1 MTIAQQVKQI
11 ITPRVSK
18 AKLSK
23 HLGIDRITLWR
34 KVGNNSFT
42 EDEIKKLKKYGVKP
56 QKKRVNPSDC

>member
-1 MTIAQQVKQI
+1 MTIAKQVKQI

-18 AKLSK
+18 AKLAK
-23 HLGIDRITLWR
+23 YLGIDRITLWR
-34 KVGNNSFT
+34 KVGGNSFT